1 MIGGA
6 ELPNEANRCLD
17 LDDEPSPAADL
28 PCGPLILAS
37 SLYFHAD
44 GHTEV
49 DLSACE
55 GEPTQKGL
63 LP

>member
-6 ELPNEANRCLD
+6 ELPDEANCCLD

-28 PCGPLILAS
+28 PDGPLILAP
-37 SLYFHAD
+37 SLYFHGD
-44 GHTEV
+44 RHTEI
-49 DLSACE
+49 DLHACE